1 VIWLDG
7 WWSCYTVL
15 IAVKQQ
21 KKSRSLIVT
30 RRRFFCLV
38 PRGFKLSGET
48 TRSDTV
54 KIFTETQGKMPGADK
69 ETDLSERIESFLSEL
84 KRCGSGAGSLRGSAE
99 TARETSAL
107 LRRITA
113 QARWSNAGE

>member
-1 VIWLDG
+1 MWFREVS
-7 WWSCYTVL
+7 SCQEKL
-15 IAVKQQ
+15 GLNQ
-21 KKSRSLIVT
+21 
-30 RRRFFCLV
+30 RFI
-38 PRGFKLSGET
+38 K
-48 TRSDTV
+48 
-54 KIFTETQGKMPGADK
+54 TQIKMPGADK